1 MSPENINKIL
11 EKLDSI
17 KEDFMMIRD
26 GEWEPDEK
34 FCNVSIQTVQDVINI
49 IENE

>member
-34 FCNVSIQTVQDVINI
+34 FCNASIQNVQDIINI
-49 IENE
+49 IEYE